1 MTPLK
6 DRIKTA
12 LDESRML
19 ILGSQVLVGFHYRA
33 VFEQSY
39 QKLPASSQTI
49 KLGALVIMLL
59 VTALL
64 MSPGPYHRIVHN
76 GEDHEDVHNFA
87 TRVMDVALLPFAV
100 VLALDIYVVTAFVT
114 GQEVAMVVGVII
126 FLAASLFWYGVSFW
140 RKQRRGAKQKDGEG
154 MKDQNNES
162 RTKIKDKIEQVLTEA
177 RVVLPGVQ
185 ALLGFQLATVLMQ
198 SFETLPLSSKY
209 VHLISL
215 CLLALSMIFL
225 MSPAA
230 FHRIV
235 EDGED
240 TERLHNFSST
250 MLLAAMV
257 PLPLGISGDFF
268 VVVKKVTESNTSAIA
283 GATAILIFFYAL
295 WFGYTIYRKQK
306 LRESGAS

>member
-6 DRIKTA
+6 DKIKTA

-19 ILGSQVLVGFHYRA
+19 ILGAQVLVGFHYRA
-33 VFEQSY
+33 AFEPSF
-39 QKLPASSQTI
+39 QKLPAASQAI

-76 GEDHEDVHNFA
+76 GEDREDMHNFA
-87 TRVMDVALLPFAV
+87 TKVMDVALLPFAV

-114 GQEVAMVVGVII
+114 GKALGLGAGAFV
-126 FLAASLFWYGVSFW
+126 FLVASLFWYGVSFW
-140 RKQRRGAKQKDGEG
+140 RRQHRGAKNKDGVK
-154 MKDQNNES
+154 MKTGNNE
-162 RTKIKDKIEQVLTEA
+162 RTKVKDKIEQVLTET

-215 CLLALSMIFL
+215 VLLALSMILL

-235 EDGED
+235 ENGED
-240 TERLHNFSST
+240 TERVHNFSSA

-268 VVVKKVTESNTSAIA
+268 VVVKKVTESNASAIA
-283 GATAILIFFYAL
+283 GSIVILIFFYAF
-295 WFGYTIYRKQK
+295 WFGYMIFRKQK
-306 LRESGAS
+306 LRESGA